1 MINLEYK
8 ELSPAK
14 AKENLD
20 SNVDI
25 FLVDVREIEEYNMG
39 HIEGAEIIPLGEVED
54 AFKDMDIDKEQT
66 IYVYCRSGQRSAV
79 AQQVI
84 TSLGFKDVYNIG
96 GVLQWPFELVH

>member
-8 ELSPAK
+8 ELTPIE

-25 FLVDVREIEEYNMG
+25 FLVDVREVEEYNMG
-39 HIEGAEIIPLGEVED
+39 HIEGAELIPLGEVEE
-54 AFKDMDIDKEQT
+54 AFKDMDLDKDQT
-66 IYVYCRSGQRSAV
+66 ISVYCRSGHRSSI

-84 TSLGFKDVYNIG
+84 TSLGFKEVYNIG